1 MISFTSLVRNEYFV
15 SMVSRLRLILSLMFS
30 ASLLVAAPAFAATS
44 SPVPTQDALKAL
56 LEKAITQK
64 NLPTSLTPDP
74 AKMNVT
80 KPWLYSGLRYATAE
94 GCFSAAN
101 LSTLSNPKPCLAGN
115 LSSPTTVVL
124 FGSSAVGSWTP
135 AMRVAA
141 ATLHVRFAS
150 FQYEACDPAYIDGL
164 TANCQAFHKS
174 LPAAIAKLHAK
185 VIICV
190 SGTNA
195 GTDAVNKMYI
205 QRLNQAFSAINAE
218 SPNSLMVLWGTTP
231 QLALPA
237 ATCLEAR
244 PTNVSSCGVTYSRTR
259 YGLGEYGSVLKRD
272 KDSARVAKAVFVPVE
287 QWFCIHN
294 TCPAIIG
301 SSVVY
306 ADHMHVTEAYSKTL
320 STLVTNTLRQ
330 LLSRK

>member
-1 MISFTSLVRNEYFV
+1 
-15 SMVSRLRLILSLMFS
+15 MVSRLRIIISLMFS
-30 ASLLVAAPAFAATS
+30 ASLFLAAPAMAATIS
-44 SPVPTQDALKAL
+44 VVPTQDALNAL
-56 LEKAITQK
+56 LEKAIIQK
-64 NLPTSLTPDP
+64 NLPTSLSPDP

-101 LSTLSNPKPCLAGN
+101 LSTLANPKPCLAGN
-115 LSSPTTVVL
+115 LNSPTTVVL

-135 AMRVAA
+135 AMRAA
-141 ATLHVRFAS
+141 ATTLNVRFAS

-164 TANCQAFHKS
+164 TANCQAFHRS

-190 SGTNA
+190 GGTNA
-195 GTDAVNKMYI
+195 GTDAVNKMYV
-205 QRLNQAFSAINAE
+205 QRLTQAFTAISAE

-231 QLALPA
+231 QLAIPA
-237 ATCLEAR
+237 ATCLLAR
-244 PTNVSSCGVTYSRTR
+244 PTNVSSCGVSYSPTR
-259 YGLGEYGSVLKRD
+259 FGLGEYGSVIKRD
-272 KDSARVAKAVFVPVE
+272 KDSAQSAKAVFVPVD

-294 TCPAIIG
+294 TCPAVVG

-330 LLSRK
+330 LISRK